1 MSQAVTVSVAD
12 RTDAQIRATVFLHKP
27 TIILVKVLTMGAIIG
42 VLPKPRDDTAIEIKH
57 TVEAMDKGL
66 NVLEGRGTRA
76 DTGFCLYQKEEGVRT
91 GLLLA
96 DMWAAGYMLKAYF
109 WQNQNQK
116 GPVNTFQF
124 VLCKKGETP
133 ADGLKLPPQALDILT
148 TARFNHATVWC
159 NLRDGDDGK
168 QFRLD
173 TINLAKGVRTC
184 EPSRQLQMAGKTYRL
199 I

>member
-1 MSQAVTVSVAD
+1 MSQAVSTTAERS
-12 RTDAQIRATVFLHKP
+12 DAQIRASVFLLKP
-27 TIILVKVLTMGAIIG
+27 RVILIKVLTMGVIDG
-42 VLPKPRDDTAIEIKH
+42 VLQKPRDDTAIEIKH
-57 TVEAMDKGL
+57 IYQAVDRGL
-66 NVLEGRGTRA
+66 NPMGVRDNRS
-76 DTGFCLYQKEEGVRT
+76 DTGFQLYNKEEGVRS

-96 DMWAAGYMLKAYF
+96 DMWAAGYMLKAYH

-133 ADGLKLPPQALDILT
+133 ADGMKLPPQACDILT

-159 NLRDGDDGK
+159 NLRDDEDGR

-173 TINLAKGVRTC
+173 TINLAKGRRTP
-184 EPSRQLQMAGKTYRL
+184 EPSRQLQMAGNTYRL